1 MNKLKV
7 IIILIFV
14 LGCNN
19 SLTQKPIPIDLIS
32 QEKMVDIIYDMTLIN
47 VAKGVNKSILENNGI
62 IPEQY
67 LFNKHSIDSTLFA
80 RSNEYY
86 SNDLKTYQMIYDNV
100 KIKLEKNKNI
110 ISDSIDIL
118 KQISG
123 ELSKKL
129 IKESKINKILID
141 TIKID
146 SISKIKLINS
156 NQYYLFLYFVI
167 KTE

>member
-67 LFNKHSIDSTLFA
+67 LFNKHSIDSILFA
-80 RSNEYY
+80 KSNEYY
-86 SNDLKTYQMIYDNV
+86 SYDLKTYQTIYDNV
-100 KIKLEKNKNI
+100 KIKLEKNKKI
-110 ISDSIDIL
+110 IIDSIEIL

-123 ELSKKL
+123 EMSKKL
-129 IKESKINKILID
+129 IKESKKNKILID

-146 SISKIKLINS
+146 SISKIKLINT
-156 NQYYLFLYFVI
+156 N
-167 KTE
+167 

>member
-1 MNKLKV
+1 MNKFKL
-7 IIILIFV
+7 IIIFSLV

-19 SLTQKPIPIDLIS
+19 SLNQEPIPPENLIS
-32 QEKMVDIIYDMTLIN
+32 KEKMIDIIYDMTLIN

-67 LFNKHSIDSTLFA
+67 LFNKHSIDSILFA
-80 RSNEYY
+80 KSNEYY
-86 SNDLKTYQMIYDNV
+86 SYDLKTYQTIYDKV

-110 ISDSIDIL
+110 INDSIDIL

-129 IKESKINKILID
+129 IKESKKNKILID

-156 NQYYLFLYFVI
+156 N
-167 KTE
+167 

>member
-67 LFNKHSIDSTLFA
+67 LFNKYSIDSTLFA

-156 NQYYLFLYFVI
+156 N
-167 KTE
+167 

>member
-1 MNKLKV
+1 
-7 IIILIFV
+7 LIFV

-32 QEKMVDIIYDMTLIN
+32 QEKMVDIIYDMTLVN

-156 NQYYLFLYFVI
+156 N
-167 KTE
+167 

>member
-1 MNKLKV
+1 MNKLKL
-7 IIILIFV
+7 IIILSLV

-19 SLTQKPIPIDLIS
+19 SLNQEPIPPENLIS
-32 QEKMVDIIYDMTLIN
+32 KEKMIDIIYDMTLIN

-67 LFNKHSIDSTLFA
+67 LFNKHSIDSILFA
-80 RSNEYY
+80 KSNEYY
-86 SNDLKTYQMIYDNV
+86 SYDLKTYQTIYDKV

-110 ISDSIDIL
+110 INDSIDIL

-129 IKESKINKILID
+129 IKESKKNKILID

-156 NQYYLFLYFVI
+156 N
-167 KTE
+167 

>member
-1 MNKLKV
+1 M
-7 IIILIFV
+7 IFV

-19 SLTQKPIPIDLIS
+19 SITQKPIPIDLIS

-156 NQYYLFLYFVI
+156 N
-167 KTE
+167 

>member
-1 MNKLKV
+1 MNKLNV
-7 IIILIFV
+7 IIILSIV
-14 LGCNN
+14 LGCSN
-19 SLTQKPIPIDLIS
+19 SLTQKPMPTDNLIS

-67 LFNKHSIDSTLFA
+67 LFNKYSIDSILFA

-86 SNDLKTYQMIYDNV
+86 SYDLKTYQIIYDKV

-129 IKESKINKILID
+129 IKESKINKILMD

-146 SISKIKLINS
+146 SITKIKLINS
-156 NQYYLFLYFVI
+156 N
-167 KTE
+167 

>member
-1 MNKLKV
+1 MNKLNL
-7 IIILIFV
+7 IIILSLV

-19 SLTQKPIPIDLIS
+19 SLNQEPISPENLIS
-32 QEKMVDIIYDMTLIN
+32 KEKMIDIIYDMTLIN

-67 LFNKHSIDSTLFA
+67 LFNKHSIDSILFA
-80 RSNEYY
+80 KSNEYY
-86 SNDLKTYQMIYDNV
+86 SYDLKTYQTIYDKV

-110 ISDSIDIL
+110 INDSIDIL

-129 IKESKINKILID
+129 IKESKKNKILID

-156 NQYYLFLYFVI
+156 N
-167 KTE
+167 

>member
-129 IKESKINKILID
+129 SLIH
-141 TIKID
+141 
-146 SISKIKLINS
+146 ISEPTRP
-156 NQYYLFLYFVI
+156 Y
-167 KTE
+167 

>member
-19 SLTQKPIPIDLIS
+19 SLTQKPIPLDLIS

-110 ISDSIDIL
+110 IKSVFSLTVFMTIL
-118 KQISG
+118 
-123 ELSKKL
+123 LFY
-129 IKESKINKILID
+129 
-141 TIKID
+141 IKI
-146 SISKIKLINS
+146 SYI
-156 NQYYLFLYFVI
+156 FA
-167 KTE
+167 

>member
-7 IIILIFV
+7 IIILISV

-156 NQYYLFLYFVI
+156 N
-167 KTE
+167 

>member
-1 MNKLKV
+1 MNKLNV
-7 IIILIFV
+7 IIILSFL

-19 SLTQKPIPIDLIS
+19 SLTQKPIQPDNLIS

-67 LFNKHSIDSTLFA
+67 LFNKHSIDSILFA

-86 SNDLKTYQMIYDNV
+86 SYDLKTYQIIYDKV

-146 SISKIKLINS
+146 SITKIKLINS
-156 NQYYLFLYFVI
+156 N
-167 KTE
+167 

>member
-19 SLTQKPIPIDLIS
+19 SLTQKPIPLDLIS

-146 SISKIKLINS
+146 SISKIKLITS
-156 NQYYLFLYFVI
+156 N
-167 KTE
+167 

>member
-1 MNKLKV
+1 MNKLKL
-7 IIILIFV
+7 IIILSLV
-14 LGCNN
+14 LGCKN
-19 SLTQKPIPIDLIS
+19 SLNQAPIPPENLIS
-32 QEKMVDIIYDMTLIN
+32 KEKMVDIIYDMTLIN

-62 IPEQY
+62 MPEQY
-67 LFNKHSIDSTLFA
+67 LFNKHSIDSILFA
-80 RSNEYY
+80 KSNEYY
-86 SNDLKTYQMIYDNV
+86 SYDLKTYQIIYDNV

-129 IKESKINKILID
+129 IKERKLNKILID

-146 SISKIKLINS
+146 SIKKIKLINS
-156 NQYYLFLYFVI
+156 N
-167 KTE
+167 

>member
-7 IIILIFV
+7 IIILSIV
-14 LGCNN
+14 LGCSN
-19 SLTQKPIPIDLIS
+19 SLTQKPMPPDNLIS

-47 VAKGVNKSILENNGI
+47 VAKGVNKSVLENNGI

-67 LFNKHSIDSTLFA
+67 LFNKHSVDSILFA

-86 SNDLKTYQMIYDNV
+86 SYDLKTYQIIYDKV

-123 ELSKKL
+123 KLSKKL

-146 SISKIKLINS
+146 SITKIKLINS
-156 NQYYLFLYFVI
+156 N
-167 KTE
+167 

>member
-1 MNKLKV
+1 MNKLKL
-7 IIILIFV
+7 IIILSLV

-19 SLTQKPIPIDLIS
+19 SLNQEPIPPENLIS
-32 QEKMVDIIYDMTLIN
+32 KEKMIDIIYDMTLIN

-62 IPEQY
+62 IPEKY
-67 LFNKHSIDSTLFA
+67 LFNKHSIDSILFA
-80 RSNEYY
+80 KSNEYY
-86 SNDLKTYQMIYDNV
+86 SYDLKTYQTIYDKV

-110 ISDSIDIL
+110 INDSIDIL

-129 IKESKINKILID
+129 IKESKKNKILID

-156 NQYYLFLYFVI
+156 N
-167 KTE
+167 

>member
-1 MNKLKV
+1 MNKLQR
-7 IIILIFV
+7 IIILCLVFS
-14 LGCNN
+14 CNN
-19 SLTQKPIPIDLIS
+19 TLNQNNKPPENLIS
-32 QEKMVDIIYDMTLIN
+32 KEKMVDIIYDMTLIN

-156 NQYYLFLYFVI
+156 N
-167 KTE
+167 

>member
-7 IIILIFV
+7 IIILSIV
-14 LGCNN
+14 LGCSN
-19 SLTQKPIPIDLIS
+19 SLTQKPMPPDNLIS

-67 LFNKHSIDSTLFA
+67 LFNKHSIDSILFA

-86 SNDLKTYQMIYDNV
+86 SYDLKTYQIIYDKV

-123 ELSKKL
+123 KLSKKL

-146 SISKIKLINS
+146 SITKIKLINS
-156 NQYYLFLYFVI
+156 N
-167 KTE
+167 

>member
-1 MNKLKV
+1 MNKLNV
-7 IIILIFV
+7 IIILSIV
-14 LGCNN
+14 LGCSN
-19 SLTQKPIPIDLIS
+19 SLTQKPMPPDNLIS
-32 QEKMVDIIYDMTLIN
+32 QEKMVDVIYDMTLIN

-67 LFNKHSIDSTLFA
+67 LFNKHSIDSILFA

-86 SNDLKTYQMIYDNV
+86 SYDLKTYQIIYDKV

-146 SISKIKLINS
+146 SITKIKLINS
-156 NQYYLFLYFVI
+156 N
-167 KTE
+167 

>member
-1 MNKLKV
+1 MNKLNL
-7 IIILIFV
+7 IIILSLV

-19 SLTQKPIPIDLIS
+19 SLNQEPIPPENLIS
-32 QEKMVDIIYDMTLIN
+32 KEKMIDIIYDMTLIN

-67 LFNKHSIDSTLFA
+67 LFNKHSIDSILFA
-80 RSNEYY
+80 KSNEYY
-86 SNDLKTYQMIYDNV
+86 SYDLKTYQTIYDKV

-110 ISDSIDIL
+110 INDSIGIL

-129 IKESKINKILID
+129 IKESKKNKILID

-156 NQYYLFLYFVI
+156 N
-167 KTE
+167 

>member
-1 MNKLKV
+1 MNKLKL
-7 IIILIFV
+7 IIILSLV

-19 SLTQKPIPIDLIS
+19 SLNQEPIPPENLIS
-32 QEKMVDIIYDMTLIN
+32 KEKMIDIIYDMTLIN

-67 LFNKHSIDSTLFA
+67 LFNKHSIDSILFA
-80 RSNEYY
+80 KSNEYY
-86 SNDLKTYQMIYDNV
+86 SYDLKTYQTIYDKV

-110 ISDSIDIL
+110 INDSIDIL

-129 IKESKINKILID
+129 IKESKKNKILID

-146 SISKIKLINS
+146 SITKIKLINS
-156 NQYYLFLYFVI
+156 N
-167 KTE
+167 

>member
-146 SISKIKLINS
+146 SITKIKLINS
-156 NQYYLFLYFVI
+156 N
-167 KTE
+167 